1 VHLVVVFQLLVYLPY
16 SKFAHILY
24 RTVAL
29 AYAEHTGRDG
39 AGAGKS

>member
-1 VHLVVVFQLLVYLPY
+1 MHLMAVFHLLVYLPY

-29 AYAEHTGRDG
+29 VYAEHSGRNE
-39 AGAGKS
+39 AKAEQA